1 MSLEEKHAA
10 ILSIDPEDYGIYQA
24 EVDYFLKYID
34 DMAHV
39 RDLGGLHVIGSE
51 RHESRRIDNQLR
63 GRAGRQGDPGS
74 SRFYLSM
81 EDELMRLFG
90 GQQAENMM
98 IRMGIDDAMPLEVG
112 LVSRLV
118 EQSQSRVE
126 GANFDVRKHLLEY
139 DDVLNTQRAK
149 IYDQRDL
156 IFVKDDLS
164 EDVTEML
171 QVEVMQRVPEAL
183 EDPEGPWRVL
193 AWLDQIQPPLSVD
206 GFVYPSYS
214 LRLLVDHIMGL
225 VSATESYQPAAG
237 QHPQKLI
244 DPDTVQGALIELAA
258 ESLQAEEE
266 HVLRSV
272 SNLMENSR
280 QRFEDQLEERL
291 ETVDN
296 FVDGLELAD
305 ETDTRSPSEVTEEL
319 TSLVQVP
326 LKLSSAE
333 QRTLKEEPDEVVDL
347 IHDQVNAAL
356 INQSVTRLIG
366 AVERRLEED
375 LEVSKSQLVAEDWDS
390 LTDQILD
397 TIQAGYERRQ
407 QRLIGDN
414 GDGLIPSELKKL
426 LAKVDSD
433 LNQGQ
438 VLGLLIQMPQ
448 GSRAIFDK
456 KTHRRV
462 WRRTTRLSYLY
473 RTARLLV
480 YEDPEEV
487 TAQVLDHLEGAQSAL
502 RFLWGTSEWSRVA
515 EADPEDL
522 DETTQ
527 KGLKTVL
534 GEDRFAGIKGG
545 PIQQLDGEERLAV
558 ADEFG
563 RQALTEIYR
572 QLLLGVISELW
583 VEYLTS
589 VEALRVS
596 IGLEAYAQRDP
607 LVVYKN
613 RAFEMFREL
622 LDNTRTG
629 VVTRMFTYRPRDMS
643 SVQTEVSSSAASPPP
658 LTAPEP
664 QIAEPSTQSGEKKK
678 KKGKRRR
685 RRRR

>member
-1 MSLEEKHAA
+1 
-10 ILSIDPEDYGIYQA
+10 
-24 EVDYFLKYID
+24 
-34 DMAHV
+34 V
-39 RDLGGLHVIGSE
+39 RNLGGLHVIGSE

-63 GRAGRQGDPGS
+63 GRAARQGDPGS

-156 IFVKDDLS
+156 IFVKEDLS

-171 QVEVMQRVPEAL
+171 QAEVGMRVPEAL
-183 EDPEGPWRVL
+183 EDPEGPWRLL
-193 AWLDQIQPPLSVD
+193 AWLDQIQPPLSVN
-206 GFVYPSYS
+206 GFIYPSYS
-214 LRLLVDHIMGL
+214 LRLLVNHIMG
-225 VSATESYQPAAG
+225 SESGSESFQPVVG
-237 QHPQKLI
+237 QERQKSV
-244 DPDTVQGALIELAA
+244 DQDTVQQALIELAA

-272 SNLMENSR
+272 GNLMDNSR
-280 QRFEDQLEERL
+280 QRFEELLEERL
-291 ETVDN
+291 DIVDN
-296 FVDGLELAD
+296 FVDSLEVAD
-305 ETDTRSPSEVTEEL
+305 ETDTRSPGEIMEEL

-326 LKLSSAE
+326 LKLSPSE
-333 QRTLKEEPDEVVDL
+333 QRTLKEDPDEVIDL
-347 IHDQVNAAL
+347 IHNQVNTAL

-375 LEVSKSQLVAEDWDS
+375 LDVNKSQLVAEDWDM

-397 TIQAGYERRQ
+397 TIQSGYERRYE
-407 QRLIGDN
+407 RLIGEN
-414 GDGLIPSELKKL
+414 GSGLIPSDLKKL
-426 LAKVDSD
+426 LAKIDGD
-433 LNQGQ
+433 LTQGQ
-438 VLGLLIQMPQ
+438 ILGLLIQIPQ
-448 GSRAIFDK
+448 GSTASFDK

-462 WRRTTRLSYLY
+462 WRRTTRMTYLY

-487 TAQVLDHLEGAQSAL
+487 AAQVLEHLEGAQSAL
-502 RFLWGTSEWSRVA
+502 RFLWGTSEWSRIA
-515 EADPEDL
+515 EAKPEDL
-522 DETTQ
+522 DQTTQ
-527 KGLKTVL
+527 KGIKSVL
-534 GEDRFAGIKGG
+534 GEDRYLEIQGA
-545 PIQQLDGEERLAV
+545 PIQQLDGNERLTV
-558 ADEFG
+558 ANELG

-589 VEALRVS
+589 MEALRVS

-607 LVVYKN
+607 LVQYKN

-643 SVQTEVSSSAASPPP
+643 SVRTEISTPQSGPPP
-658 LTAPEP
+658 IAAPEP
-664 QIAEPSTQSGEKKK
+664 QITETSPTAGEEKKK